1 MAHIERHFLESS
13 RELFREVDLSIRTSR
28 GPSLLPC
35 QVLFAGLVY
44 VGMSGSTKT
53 LTKLERVL
61 RNEATEGQLQVIMG
75 APAGPMHQHRKV
87 EPPSRWSLYR
97 LYGALARG
105 FKRDGLGRE
114 IFGAETLE
122 EALRKL
128 SLRLLVETA
137 PTPPP
142 GAEFT
147 VDTTDI
153 WAACRPVSQ
162 GKMRSGLLASDPDA
176 RWRKKKK
183 GELDPDSP
191 FLKASSKTDK
201 DADQKLVFGYGG
213 VTVGGTHENYGYVYG
228 FDLIPANDYDVPASL
243 KVMDALT
250 AGGYQIDEI
259 IGDRGFSQAVRW
271 CNGARSRGVMPIFDL
286 KVGQGDRDP
295 DWKGCLVLQG
305 WPYLPQLP
313 KRLWTLLRPG
323 LLAPEAKWT
332 QFRKDAAERDLYSLL
347 PHGKPAPG
355 AARVESPLFRNRRLG
370 CPLVPGSMRKRDP
383 KLMPCSGEHGL
394 DEACCIKS
402 ATFKA
407 EFAPTAY
414 QFPIWGTPAWEK
426 KYAKRTNVERGFST
440 LKNPDVIGMSP
451 GLYRMRGRIKMSVLI
466 ACMWVAHNLHLRMV
480 DDERQR
486 KGLPRLR
493 STPRRRRRE
502 QLEQAQ
508 VAMQQSGSPAE
519 ASRAP

>member
-1 MAHIERHFLESS
+1 MANIERHFLEPS
-13 RELFREVDLSIRTSR
+13 RDLFREVDLSIRTSR

-44 VGMSGSTKT
+44 LGMSGSTKT
-53 LTKLERVL
+53 VTKLERVL

-75 APAGPMHQHRKV
+75 TPAGPMHQHRKV

-114 IFGAETLE
+114 IFGADTLE

-137 PTPPP
+137 PIPPL

-191 FLKASSKTDK
+191 FLKASPNTDK
-201 DADQKLVFGYGG
+201 DANQKLVFGYGG

-250 AGGYQIDEI
+250 AGGYQIGEI
-259 IGDRGFSQAVRW
+259 IGDRGFSQAVKW

-295 DWKGCLVLQG
+295 DWKAAWCSRAGRICLSCPSGSGHCCVRACS
-305 WPYLPQLP
+305 LP
-313 KRLWTLLRPG
+313 KPSGRSF
-323 LLAPEAKWT
+323 AKM
-332 QFRKDAAERDLYSLL
+332 RRSGICMRCCLMASLL
-347 PHGKPAPG
+347 PVPPGWSRLSFAIGASGAPW
-355 AARVESPLFRNRRLG
+355 
-370 CPLVPGSMRKRDP
+370 CRDR
-383 KLMPCSGEHGL
+383 CVN
-394 DEACCIKS
+394 
-402 ATFKA
+402 AT
-407 EFAPTAY
+407 P
-414 QFPIWGTPAWEK
+414 
-426 KYAKRTNVERGFST
+426 S
-440 LKNPDVIGMSP
+440 
-451 GLYRMRGRIKMSVLI
+451 
-466 ACMWVAHNLHLRMV
+466 
-480 DDERQR
+480 
-486 KGLPRLR
+486 
-493 STPRRRRRE
+493 
-502 QLEQAQ
+502 
-508 VAMQQSGSPAE
+508 
-519 ASRAP
+519 